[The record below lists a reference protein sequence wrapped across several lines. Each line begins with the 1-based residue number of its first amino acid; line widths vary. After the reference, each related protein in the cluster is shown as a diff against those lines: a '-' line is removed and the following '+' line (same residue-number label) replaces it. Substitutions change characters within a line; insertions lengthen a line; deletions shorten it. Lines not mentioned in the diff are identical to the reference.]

1 MRNNKVQ
8 KSNKSMSSLILSLS
22 SLAVIFILFNLTA
35 VINANTAFGKNIQAL
50 PYFKH
55 HDLKELYQVPANP
68 KMWGLLVSN
77 ASNNVKFSDQHF
89 INYKIVI
96 VAYGPAIKFFMKK
109 YDKKYY
115 AMLQSLHAYGVKLV
129 ACHTT
134 MVGLHIKKSDLF
146 PFVDVVYPGAI
157 FYIVQ
162 KEQQGYAY
170 IKP

>member
-1 MRNNKVQ
+1 MYGIKKLSISALLLGALIIVF
-8 KSNKSMSSLILSLS
+8 SLNV
-22 SLAVIFILFNLTA
+22 AY
-35 VINANTAFGKNIQAL
+35 GRDIQAL

-55 HDLKELYQVPANP
+55 HDLKELYQVPDNP
-68 KMWGLLVSN
+68 KIWGLLVSN

-89 INYKIVI
+89 INYKMVI

-115 AMLQSLHAYGVKLV
+115 AMLQSLHSYGVKLV
-129 ACHTT
+129 ACHMT
-134 MVGLHIKKSDLF
+134 MTGLHIKKSDLF